1 MFIFERERGR
11 GRGRERER
19 EREREKGYRGP
30 EAGSVLTAESPMWG
44 LNSNRE
50 IMTPAEVGCL
60 AD

>member
-1 MFIFERERGR
+1 MGQGEGQRKRERV
-11 GRGRERER
+11 
-19 EREREKGYRGP
+19 KGYKGS

-50 IMTPAEVGCL
+50 IMTPAKVGCL